1 MRRLLVPGALAI
13 GMVWFAFWTWWHG
26 RTRRFAPIFLVMF
39 LIAIAVGL
47 AACGSSGG
55 SVAAQFNPGTPAGT
69 YTITV
74 NAMSGSARITSPV
87 MLKVM

>member
-1 MRRLLVPGALAI
+1 
-13 GMVWFAFWTWWHG
+13 
-26 RTRRFAPIFLVMF
+26 MF
-39 LIAIAVGL
+39 LITIAVGL